1 MDSKNKLRN
10 KLVQKIQQLPDDKL
24 IQVNELLD
32 EIEAHANSKQCAA
45 RRVLWASCGET
56 LQLAGS
62 WKDIDEEL
70 FSDLTSN
77 LHHNRN
83 NDRQI
88 I

>member
-1 MDSKNKLRN
+1 MDSNNRLRN
-10 KLVQKIQQLPDDKL
+10 SLVKKIQQLPAGKL
-24 IQVNELLD
+24 KQVDNLLA
-32 EIEAHANSKQCAA
+32 EIEDQIDSK
-45 RRVLWASCGET
+45 EKT

-62 WKDIDEEL
+62 WKDLDDEL

-77 LHHNRN
+77 LHQNRN

>member
-1 MDSKNKLRN
+1 MDSKDKLRN
-10 KLVQKIQQLPDDKL
+10 KLVEKIQQLPADKL
-24 IQVNELLD
+24 IQVNDLLD
-32 EIEAHANSKQCAA
+32 EIEAHANSKN
-45 RRVLWASCGET
+45 ET

>member
-1 MDSKNKLRN
+1 MDSKDKLRN
-10 KLVQKIQQLPDDKL
+10 KLVQKIQQLPADKL

-32 EIEAHANSKQCAA
+32 EIEAQANSKH
-45 RRVLWASCGET
+45 ET
-56 LQLAGS
+56 LKLAGS

>member
-1 MDSKNKLRN
+1 MDSKDKLRN
-10 KLVQKIQQLPDDKL
+10 KLVQIIQQLPDDKL

-32 EIEAHANSKQCAA
+32 EIEARANSKQCA
-45 RRVLWASCGET
+45 ASCGET

>member
-10 KLVQKIQQLPDDKL
+10 SLIRKIQQLPAHKL
-24 IQVNELLD
+24 KQVNNLLD
-32 EIEAHANSKQCAA
+32 EIEVHANSKQ
-45 RRVLWASCGET
+45 ET

-62 WKDIDEEL
+62 WKDLNEEL

-77 LHHNRN
+77 LHYQRN

-88 I
+88 S